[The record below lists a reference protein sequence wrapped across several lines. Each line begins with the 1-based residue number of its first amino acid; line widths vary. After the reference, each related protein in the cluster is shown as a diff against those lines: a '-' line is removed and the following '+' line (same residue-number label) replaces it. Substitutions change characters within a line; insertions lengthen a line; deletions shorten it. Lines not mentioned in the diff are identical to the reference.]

1 VAKENV
7 VNNQEQ
13 DIADAVESS
22 LGIDESETTSNSTA
36 KVVYRGR
43 CSCMVAEKP
52 AILPD
57 INPATIPCKKHGETL
72 TKSELK
78 KIVIK

>member
-1 VAKENV
+1 MAKENV

-13 DIADAVESS
+13 DITDAVESF
-22 LGIDESETTSNSTA
+22 LGIDESETTPNSTT

-43 CSCMVAEKP
+43 CSCTVVKP
-52 AILPD
+52 ATSPES
-57 INPATIPCKKHGETL
+57 NPATIICKKHGGTL

-78 KIVIK
+78 KIVVK